1 MSSPRHTVERINP
14 EHFRTREKYLLY
26 LRHVFA
32 YEHVVAELGA
42 PVRLLEV
49 GMGDGYGAALLASA
63 GHDVTAVDVDEATVS
78 FAADRYS
85 DASCRFMAYDG
96 RRLPFG
102 DDSFDAVVSMQVIE
116 HVEEDVAFT
125 RELRR
130 VLRPGGRCWLTTPN
144 RPQRV
149 ADDQPVWNTY
159 HRREYWT
166 HQLQAVLEP
175 VFRDVVIRGISA
187 RDDVKQLER
196 DRVSRD
202 FSLRKLVPEPI
213 RAMFDGDLAG
223 LDTSLF
229 FVTAPGQ
236 AHLGIDL
243 LAECRR
249 TDP

>member
-1 MSSPRHTVERINP
+1 MPGRGHTVERINP
-14 EHFRTREKYLLY
+14 EYFRTREKYLLY

-32 YEHVVAELGA
+32 YEHVVAELRA
-42 PVRLLEV
+42 SMKLLEV

-78 FAADRYS
+78 FAAERYS
-85 DASCRFMAYDG
+85 GDSCRFLAYDG

-102 DDSFDAVVSMQVIE
+102 DASFDAVVSMQVIE
-116 HVEEDVAFT
+116 HVEEDMAFV

-144 RPQRV
+144 RPERV
-149 ADDQPVWNTY
+149 ADDQPVWNTF
-159 HRREYWT
+159 HQREYWT
-166 HQLQAVLEP
+166 HQLQSVLEP

-187 RDDVKQLER
+187 REDVQQLER

-202 FSLRKLVPEPI
+202 FSLCKLVPEPI
-213 RAMFDGDLAG
+213 RAILDGDLVG

-229 FVTAPGQ
+229 YVTAPDE

-249 TDP
+249 SD